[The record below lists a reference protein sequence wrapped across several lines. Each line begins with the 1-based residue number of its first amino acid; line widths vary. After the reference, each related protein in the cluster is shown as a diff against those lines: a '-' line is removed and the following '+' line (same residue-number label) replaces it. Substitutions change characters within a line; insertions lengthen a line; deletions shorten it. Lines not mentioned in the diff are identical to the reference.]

1 MDSQMTQSEAFLNA
15 INEESLKNRV
25 DIITEAN
32 RYKAEETAK
41 AQTHA
46 KRLYNEKVAAELA
59 KINRR
64 AGQAVSAKEKEYRL
78 TALEKRAEITDSVF
92 SAAREELIKF
102 TQSDAYSEYLKNN
115 LLHALSVCSDK
126 SVTVCLK
133 PDDLKYTDTLTSCAA
148 NSLTF
153 KADDSIDIGGIKC
166 ECPELN
172 LIIDDTLTQRLN
184 EQKTWF
190 YENSGLNI

>member
-41 AQTHA
+41 ASIEA
-46 KRLYNEKVAAELA
+46 KRLYNEKVALELA

-64 AGQAVSAKEKEYRL
+64 AGQIVSAKEKEYRL
-78 TALEKRAEITDSVF
+78 TALDKRAQITDSVF
-92 SAAREELIKF
+92 SEACKKLEEF
-102 TQSDAYSEYLKNN
+102 TRTDEYADYLKAN
-115 LLHALSVCSDK
+115 LIHALSVCMDK
-126 SVTVCLK
+126 DVTVHLK
-133 PDDLKYTDTLTSCAA
+133 PCDLKYADRLSGAA
-148 NSLTF
+148 GNALTF
-153 KADDSIDIGGIKC
+153 VPDDSIEIGGVKC
-166 ECPELN
+166 ECKQLN
-172 LIIDDTLTQRLN
+172 IVIDDTLTQRLN
-184 EQKTWF
+184 EQKPWF